1 MALLSN
7 KTPLNLLL
15 LLLQADLRGPSIS
28 VKKEYTLFIALNHPK
43 TMGSHVSESKE
54 YKMSVSGNLGI
65 AHIPVATL

>member
-7 KTPLNLLL
+7 KTPLNLL

-65 AHIPVATL
+65 AYIPAATL